1 MTKHDKKGLLF
12 IFSII
17 FIQRRNTMKF
27 LKYIKELFTYTQEDK
42 NEERNFINLCIC
54 TNNNIFDVL
63 KQTY

>member
-1 MTKHDKKGLLF
+1 
-12 IFSII
+12 
-17 FIQRRNTMKF
+17 MKF